1 MKVGDLVKDWEGYM
15 GIVLTDPR
23 RSADCEGLMEGD
35 IYDVVEALMP
45 WGTEQFAT
53 DELEVISESR

>member
-23 RSADCEGLMEGD
+23 RSADCAGLMEGD
-35 IYDVVEALMP
+35 IYDVVDALMP

-53 DELEVISESR
+53 DELEVVSESR